1 MRGCV
6 SRHFR
11 CMHVMSMVLPSA
23 GQGHNTCAACSEC
36 ASADA
41 PVWAVTHC
49 PVRLQLLLG
58 SRRGSLGEGV
68 PDAAQAHRQEV
79 DQAGD
84 HGMPNHI
91 AEVEADRIQVI
102 APVAA
107 VVHPLHLLPSNR
119 CNMAALKTS
128 AHVTNVRHDGNSPQW
143 HQELGFALPTL
154 PDPSQTVPSTAL
166 VQALLDLPTVQMPDY
181 AC

>member
-1 MRGCV
+1 MPHAV
-6 SRHFR
+6 SVHLRTR
-11 CMHVMSMVLPSA
+11 LSGPSLTAPSDCSCFWAA
-23 GQGHNTCAACSEC
+23 GEAA
-36 ASADA
+36 
-41 PVWAVTHC
+41 WA
-49 PVRLQLLLG
+49 R
-58 SRRGSLGEGV
+58 GV